1 MPPKRI
7 KWLPKILEW
16 KRSFDGLLRKES
28 ERSSK
33 TQKATKPGN
42 TAETLR
48 KGNKQKNRDAN
59 KGVKAERRGKA
70 IETKKQC
77 PKNKKQ
83 KAKEAKKERRR
94 KPNWEAKKQK
104 GKNMQT
110 RRKHKQ
116 AQKQKRNTKTH
127 SSKKTDRKTR
137 IQPKRNQ
144 IQKRHTLSTTTQIP
158 RNKSFHI
165 LPVNH
170 RWLHYDPTWAPARGH
185 SRERNSHFPQG
196 DPKWSCWSVSEAP
209 ELGASDVKW
218 CPVISRKGGYQA
230 SLFYQNTMDFHSV
243 HMSLSEV
250 LR

>member
-1 MPPKRI
+1 M
-7 KWLPKILEW
+7 
-16 KRSFDGLLRKES
+16 LRKES

-48 KGNKQKNRDAN
+48 KGNKQNNRDAN

-70 IETKKQC
+70 IETKKQW

-127 SSKKTDRKTR
+127 SSQKKQTGKRGSSQREIRYKNTHLKHYHST
-137 IQPKRNQ
+137 IQ
-144 IQKRHTLSTTTQIP
+144 IA

-170 RWLHYDPTWAPARGH
+170 RCLVALRSHLS
-185 SRERNSHFPQG
+185 SRTESLPGLAEQPLSC
-196 DPKWSCWSVSEAP
+196 DPKWSRSVSEAP

-218 CPVISRKGGYQA
+218 CQVISRKGGYQA
-230 SLFYQNTMDFHSV
+230 SLFFTRIQWTFIAFIWV
-243 HMSLSEV
+243 CLKF
-250 LR
+250 